1 MTTHIGLSLTE
12 ERKYEDK
19 SMLSE
24 KDKNSRYLAQ
34 FLRFVGAPIRVA
46 RAMKGAMMFFVTK
59 YWYKNVFDHG
69 VIIYKN
75 QIKMISVL
83 NH

>member
-24 KDKNSRYLAQ
+24 KDKNSRYLA
-34 FLRFVGAPIRVA
+34 
-46 RAMKGAMMFFVTK
+46 
-59 YWYKNVFDHG
+59 
-69 VIIYKN
+69 
-75 QIKMISVL
+75 
-83 NH
+83 